1 MKWLAVLG
9 WLALCASSSP
19 LWVIGFALA
28 WVHFAL
34 VRGLGA
40 VIRYG
45 FWLPT
50 RYPWRHFVAAYRA
63 AMAPPPDPRDEH
75 NAAFLARARRGR
87 RRGVR

>member
-1 MKWLAVLG
+1 MRWLAVLG
-9 WLALCASSSP
+9 WIALCALSSP
-19 LWVIGFALA
+19 LWAVGFALA
-28 WVHFAL
+28 WIHFAV

-40 VIRYG
+40 VVKYG

-50 RYPWRHFVAAYRA
+50 GWVWRRLVAAYRA
-63 AMAPPPDPRDEH
+63 AATPPAESREAH